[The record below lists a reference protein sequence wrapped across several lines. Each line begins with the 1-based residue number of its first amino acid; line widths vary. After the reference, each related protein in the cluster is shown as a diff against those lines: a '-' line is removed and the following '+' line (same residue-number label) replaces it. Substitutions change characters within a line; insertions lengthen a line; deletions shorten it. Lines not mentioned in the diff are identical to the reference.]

1 MIDYICTNRL
11 REDDARKI
19 FKSVG
24 WDVPCSKS
32 EFFDENQLQI
42 CAYKDQELV
51 GFISGFVRRLDS
63 KGDVAY
69 VSFVCVLPQ
78 YQCLGIRHELINRF
92 KNEHKDKV
100 LYFIVSSYAGA
111 DAFYKKC
118 GFIYDEESRLMIAKI

>member
-42 CAYKDQELV
+42 CAYKAKSL
-51 GFISGFVRRLDS
+51 S
-63 KGDVAY
+63 
-69 VSFVCVLPQ
+69 VLSVVL
-78 YQCLGIRHELINRF
+78 CAALIQ
-92 KNEHKDKV
+92 KEMLLTYP
-100 LYFIVSSYAGA
+100 LY
-111 DAFYKKC
+111 AFC
-118 GFIYDEESRLMIAKI
+118 RNINALA